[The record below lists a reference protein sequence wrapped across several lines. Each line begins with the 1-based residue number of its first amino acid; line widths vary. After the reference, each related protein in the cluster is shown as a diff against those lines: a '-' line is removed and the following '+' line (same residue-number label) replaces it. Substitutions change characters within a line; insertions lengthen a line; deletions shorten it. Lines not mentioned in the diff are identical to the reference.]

1 MTPLKDTS
9 HTKNFLDTPLKQLSR
24 FDTLHTK
31 ALARL
36 RLLTVRDILYHV
48 PVRYT
53 NTENTG
59 VVQNAEVGE
68 ALVLYG
74 TLSNLKTRKTWK
86 TKVAISEGRLSDG
99 SGTIDMM
106 FFNQPY
112 IAKMFHEGDF
122 VKVTGVIT
130 LHNDKRSMNNPKLEK
145 VTHAPIGVGDS
156 LFKNTQQDTGTIF
169 PIYRETKGVTS
180 LWIYHMIKKILAN
193 PDFKSIADS
202 IPDIILKTYKLPT
215 FHTACVWLHT
225 PRRETDA
232 QVARKRF
239 AFEEIFYIQ
248 LKLQQERRLLKD
260 TEGYTIPSLT
270 KDTVAFVKKLPFK
283 LTGDQQKSINTIIE
297 DMESGIPMSRLL
309 QGDVGSGKT
318 AVAAATTFG
327 VCHTHPK
334 GQNFGY
340 LQTAYMAPT
349 EILAKQ
355 HFESFITFFK
365 GSGLPVALITGKE
378 CYKFPSKSDPNRP
391 TRISKVQLKKWVANG
406 EVALIVGT
414 HALIQKTVEF
424 KHLAYVIIDEQH
436 RFGTRQRKMLMEKEG
451 LTPHLL
457 SMTATPIPRTLA
469 LTVYGDLDVSVIA
482 EMPSG
487 RQHIETKIIK
497 LDDRKKV
504 YEHIRKEIS
513 LDRQAYIIC
522 PRIQEP
528 DPSKEQQ
535 LQLASVEAETK
546 RLKEEVFPDAEIA
559 MLHGKMTPA
568 QKDEVMT
575 QFAEGYIDILVA
587 TSVVEVGVNAP
598 NASIILIEGAER
610 FGLSQIHQ
618 LRGRV
623 IRGNHKPYCYLFP
636 NTKSEKTWERLHALE
651 KTHNGFELAEY
662 DLKLRGSGDL
672 VGNKQ
677 WGLSDLAMDALAN
690 IQLVEAAQKTAKDIV
705 ADDPLLKKHNQL
717 RNSLAKWDAVHM
729 E

>member
-1 MTPLKDTS
+1 MNAQKN
-9 HTKNFLDTPLKQLSR
+9 NFLDTTLKQISR
-24 FDTLHTK
+24 FDEKHAK

-36 RLLTVRDILYHV
+36 RLLTVRDILYHI
-48 PVRYT
+48 PIRYT

-59 VVQNAEVGE
+59 VVHNAEVGQ

-74 TLSNLKTRKTWK
+74 TLSGLKTRKTWK
-86 TKVAISEGRLSDG
+86 TKVAVSQGRLSDG
-99 SGTIDMM
+99 SGSIDMT

-112 IAKMFHEGDF
+112 IAKMFHDGDF
-122 VKVTGVIT
+122 VKVTGTIT
-130 LHNDKRSMNNPKLEK
+130 LHKDKHLMNNPKIEK

-156 LFKNTQQDTGTIF
+156 LFKSTQQDTGTIF
-169 PIYRETKGVTS
+169 PIYRETKGVSS
-180 LWIYHMIKKILAN
+180 LWIYHTIKKILSHPEMKCV
-193 PDFKSIADS
+193 PDP
-202 IPDIILKTYKLPT
+202 IPEAVLKNYKLPT
-215 FHTACVWLHT
+215 FHTACVWLHN
-225 PRRETDA
+225 PRRENDA

-248 LKLQQERRLLKD
+248 LKLQQERQILKGSD
-260 TEGYTIPSLT
+260 GYTVDSLT
-270 KDTVAFVKKLPFK
+270 KDTNSFIKKLPFK
-283 LTGDQQKSINTIIE
+283 LTGDQQKSITTIIK

-327 VCHTHPK
+327 VCHTQPK
-334 GQNFGY
+334 GQTFGY

-355 HFESFITFFK
+355 HFASFISFFS
-365 GSGLPVALITGKE
+365 GSNLPIALITGKE
-378 CYKFPSKSDPNRP
+378 CYKFPSKTDPRKP
-391 TRISKVQLKKWVANG
+391 TRISKAQLKKWVANG
-406 EVALIVGT
+406 EIALIVGT

-482 EMPSG
+482 EMPRG
-487 RQHIETKIIK
+487 RQNIETKIIK

-504 YEHIRKEIS
+504 YKHITDEIAQN
-513 LDRQAYIIC
+513 RQAYIIC
-522 PRIQEP
+522 PRIQGA

-535 LQLASVEAETK
+535 LQLASVETETR
-546 RLKEEVFPDAEIA
+546 RLKEEIFPEARIA
-559 MLHGKMTPA
+559 MLHGKMTPV
-568 QKDEVMT
+568 QKDEVMQ
-575 QFAEGYIDILVA
+575 QFANGEIDILVA

-598 NASIILIEGAER
+598 HASIVLIEGAER

-651 KTHNGFELAEY
+651 KTRDGFELAEY
-662 DLKLRGSGDL
+662 DLQLRGSGDL

-690 IQLVEAAQKTAKDIV
+690 IQLVEAAQKTAKNIV
-705 ADDPLLKKHNQL
+705 ATDPLLKKYNQL
-717 RNSLAKWDAVHM
+717 RDSLARWSSVHM